1 MNSCIDNG
9 VGDFSFSKL
18 LTSALILTSDELV
31 EEDTDTSADAEG
43 SGELGEGFDSLP
55 FSRSEESS
63 ADGESEGIL

>member
-18 LTSALILTSDELV
+18 LTSAFVLTSDELV
-31 EEDTDTSADAEG
+31 EDTDTSADAEG

-55 FSRSEESS
+55 FSRSDESS